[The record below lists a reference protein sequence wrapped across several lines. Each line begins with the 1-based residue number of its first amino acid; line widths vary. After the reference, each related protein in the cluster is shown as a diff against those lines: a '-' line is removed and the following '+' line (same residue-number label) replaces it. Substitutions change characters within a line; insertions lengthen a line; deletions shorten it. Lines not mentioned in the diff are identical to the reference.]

1 MYFKYCKECS
11 FYNKSDDICKTKLNA
26 DELMDDNNEECMF
39 FNYKNSHE
47 TMNEDEIIC
56 PYCGHRDSNSWE
68 YDEGDYML
76 HCENCEKEF
85 YVNAEVEILYSTS
98 PTVKNIIEIIDKN
111 KLIEDEY
118 EKSITDNEKEAILS
132 IKLNEDNNGY
142 ICVEINSNE
151 HQLLAELD
159 RKNIVM
165 EIDYDW
171 DGAKYYSLTD
181 FGLRLVKKWNKQ

>member
-56 PYCGHRDSNSWE
+56 PYCGYRDSNSWE

-85 YVNAEVEILYSTS
+85 YVNAKVEILYSTS

-118 EKSITDNEKEAILS
+118 EKSITDNQKEAMLS
-132 IKLNEDNNGY
+132 IKLNKDDNGY
-142 ICVEINSNE
+142 ICVQKDSFEMKLFNN
-151 HQLLAELD
+151 LLL
-159 RKNIVM
+159 KGIVYVD
-165 EIDYDW
+165 EYVDF
-171 DGAKYYSLTD
+171 GARYYSLTD